1 MWIHVTD
8 FITCTIRFHCIKF
21 SSVCYD
27 FEGRK
32 ALTHANYFSFR
43 GDYPFPKFA
52 SSAHFTK
59 TKNLLV
65 RGDYP
70 FPKFASSAHFTKTN
84 NLHVRGD
91 YPFPKFASSAHF
103 TKTNNLLVYSG
114 HETPQNA

>member
-8 FITCTIRFHCIKF
+8 FITRTIRFHCIKF

-27 FEGRK
+27 FEGRE

-59 TKNLLV
+59 TNNLLV

-84 NLHVRGD
+84 NLLVRGD
-91 YPFPKFASSAHF
+91 YPFLKFASSAHF